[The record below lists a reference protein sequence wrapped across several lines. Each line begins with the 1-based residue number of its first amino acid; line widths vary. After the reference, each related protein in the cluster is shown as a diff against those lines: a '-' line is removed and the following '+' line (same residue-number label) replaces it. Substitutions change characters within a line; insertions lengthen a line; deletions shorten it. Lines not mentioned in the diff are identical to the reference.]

1 MYEFQMT
8 EANQEN
14 RYLQIAARIVY
25 FNTNWL
31 SIQYIF
37 SSDPEL
43 TSVFN
48 SPNAG
53 ELIENICISLITLYI
68 SYECINY
75 NFSEVRNKNIDYLV
89 IAISLIL
96 GLAFLL

>member
-1 MYEFQMT
+1 MN
-8 EANQEN
+8 EANREN
-14 RYLQIAARIVY
+14 KFLQIAARIVY

-37 SSDPEL
+37 INDPEL

-48 SPNAG
+48 SPNAQ
-53 ELIENICISLITLYI
+53 ELIENISISLITLYI

-75 NFSEVRNKNIDYLV
+75 NFSEVRNKNIDYIIV
-89 IAISLIL
+89 AISLIF
-96 GLAFLL
+96 GLAILL